1 MVLSLA
7 TLLEQI
13 TNTSDTME
21 LTLPSAPAVTSKT
34 SRSKV
39 HLLFWIGAIAV
50 TFSLLVLRRPDAV
63 THAQF
68 WAEDGV
74 VWYADAYNLG
84 ALPALARPRDGY
96 VQVLP
101 RLVAGVAVSVPILR
115 APLVMNLLAL
125 LIQAL
130 PALFL
135 VSPRMRNLGSLRL
148 RCILALLYLLVP
160 DSSELHA
167 TITDS
172 EFHLAVMTF
181 LLFISQPPRS
191 LAGQCFDV
199 SVLVFSALTGPFCVL
214 LFPVALVLT
223 VTARLHPGNFA
234 LIRYQRF
241 TLPWRHIADAPT
253 RRPPTESPTLGEERW
268 RWIQLSLL
276 TAGCLVQGLTVLLTS
291 DARFDTLL
299 GASPG
304 KFVRIIAGQI
314 VVPIFF
320 RQNGLSRVAGPTKIT
335 AVALF
340 LTLFAAL
347 LFLYAF
353 LRGSSELRGFIFFGL
368 SVLAAALMF
377 PTYEP
382 VHYQWDVFL
391 LPGCGLRYW
400 YVAKLA
406 LMATVVWLI
415 GPHRP
420 GPVRLLAAVLACLMV
435 VASLRQWRYP
445 PRNDFQFA
453 SYVQLFD
460 QLPSGT
466 PFQIPVLPGGIW
478 VMKLVK
484 R

>member
-1 MVLSLA
+1 
-7 TLLEQI
+7 
-13 TNTSDTME
+13 ME
-21 LTLPSAPAVTSKT
+21 LALTSASAVTSKT
-34 SRSKV
+34 LRTKV
-39 HLLFWIGAIAV
+39 HLLFWISAIAV
-50 TFSLLVLRRPDAV
+50 TFFLLVLRRPDAV

-84 ALPALARPRDGY
+84 ALSALARPRDGY

-101 RLVAGVAVSVPILR
+101 RLVAGVALSVPMLR
-115 APLVMNLLAL
+115 APLLMNLLAL
-125 LIQAL
+125 VIQSL

-135 VSPRMRNLGSLRL
+135 ISPRMRNLGSLHL

-167 TITDS
+167 TVTDS

-181 LLFISQPPRS
+181 LLFIAQAPRS
-191 LAGQCFDV
+191 RAGKSFDV
-199 SVLVFSALTGPFCVL
+199 VVLVLSALTGPFCIL
-214 LFPVALVLT
+214 LFPVALLLSV
-223 VTARLHPGNFA
+223 APRLRAGVFA
-234 LIRYQRF
+234 LTRHKRF
-241 TLPWRHIADAPT
+241 SLP
-253 RRPPTESPTLGEERW
+253 RRDMAQDTPARRSTTESHTVGEGRW
-268 RWIQLSLL
+268 RWVQLSLL
-276 TAGCLVQGLTVLLTS
+276 TAGCMVQGLTVLLTS

-299 GASPG
+299 GPSAG
-304 KFVRIIAGQI
+304 KFVRIVAGQI
-314 VVPIFF
+314 VLPVFF
-320 RQNGLSRVAGPTKIT
+320 RQNGLNRIGDPAKIA

-340 LTLFAAL
+340 LTFGATL

-353 LRGSSELRGFIFFGL
+353 LRGSPELRAFIFFGL

-406 LMATVVWLI
+406 LMATVVWLL

-420 GPVRLLAAVLACLMV
+420 APVRLLAAILACLMV
-435 VASLRQWRYP
+435 LAGLRQWRYP
-445 PRNDFQFA
+445 PRSDFQFT
-453 SYVQLFD
+453 SYIQVFE

-466 PFQIPVLPGGIW
+466 SFQIPVLPGGIW